1 MCCPPHALL
10 TLGVCLPARELH
22 EEQFGLD
29 AVLLAEGGH
38 VGAHCAVLAAAS
50 PFLKTL
56 LLHAA
61 DHPAII
67 SVTGTYARR
76 DSPFVRLMHSA
87 QCSR

>member
-1 MCCPPHALL
+1 MLLLLLLPPVPCASRRPFSKPCFLSF
-10 TLGVCLPARELH
+10 PRELH
-22 EEQFGLD
+22 EEEFGLD

-50 PFLKTL
+50 PFLKSL

-67 SVTGTYARR
+67 SVTGT
-76 DSPFVRLMHSA
+76 
-87 QCSR
+87 